1 MKRHRK
7 MPDYFCKYC
16 HIGFGSR
23 QSKWNHEQRCQ
34 SNPEIVKQLKIMK
47 KQNDK
52 IISEDLKAFV
62 EENQKDNILVEE
74 DDDKEEEKLP

>member
-1 MKRHRK
+1 MKGHRK
-7 MPDYFCKYC
+7 MPDYLCKHC

-23 QSKWNHEQRCQ
+23 KSKWNHEQRCQ

-52 IISEDLKAFV
+52 INSEDLKAFV

>member
-1 MKRHRK
+1 
-7 MPDYFCKYC
+7 MPDYLCKYC

-23 QSKWNHEQRCQ
+23 KSKWNHEQRCQ

-52 IISEDLKAFV
+52 IIKEDLKAFV
-62 EENQKDNILVEE
+62 EENGDTEDGIDE
-74 DDDKEEEKLP
+74 DDDEEEEK